1 MGKIIVEGNM
11 VPIEIMNYAGRKAVI
26 EIPKLS
32 MIEDFDVSVVSGDE
46 IFSISTKFGAGTCGS
61 WDAAKELNGKR
72 KVSFF
77 DGDYTLI
84 RDGVIDSDAMVKF
97 FSRKNTYE
105 MIRYFDN
112 RINDD

>member
-1 MGKIIVEGNM
+1 MGKIIVEDNM

-32 MIEDFDVSVVSGDE
+32 MIEDFNVRVISGDE
-46 IFSISTKFGAGTCGS
+46 IFNISTKFGPGTCGC
-61 WDAAKELNGKR
+61 WDAAEELNDKR

-97 FSRKNTYE
+97 FNRKNTYE
-105 MIRYFDN
+105 MIRYFYDDD
-112 RINDD
+112 NDD

>member
-1 MGKIIVEGNM
+1 MGKIIVEDNM
-11 VPIEIMNYAGRKAVI
+11 VPIEIMNYAGRKAIV

-32 MIEDFDVSVVSGDE
+32 MIENFDVSVISGDE
-46 IFSISTKFGAGTCGS
+46 IFSISTKFGPGTCGS
-61 WDAAKELNGKR
+61 WDAAKELNDKR
-72 KVSFF
+72 NVAFF

-84 RDGVIDSDAMVKF
+84 YDGIIDIDAIVKF
-97 FSRKNTYE
+97 FNRKNTYE